1 METAKTL
8 SEHVGVVKACRSLD
22 VPRASY
28 YRHFRSSH
36 LKIVSGDHRK
46 SPRGLSQEERQN
58 VLDIMHSKRFVDVAP
73 QEIYAT
79 LLDEGTYLCSVSTM
93 YRILSENGEV
103 RERRNQLRHPAYS
116 KPELLATGLTRSG
129 PGILPSA
136 RDLPKGCISTS
147 MLSWISSAIT
157 LWAGW
162 LHIENLLHWQLVSSK
177 RPAENRVLWRIN

>member
-36 LKIVSGDHRK
+36 LKVVSGDHRK

-116 KPELLATGLTRSG
+116 KPELLATGPNICLVLGYYQAQGTCQMGAFQPLCHHGYLQPLRCG
-129 PGILPSA
+129 M
-136 RDLPKGCISTS
+136 DGCT
-147 MLSWISSAIT
+147 
-157 LWAGW
+157 
-162 LHIENLLHWQLVSSK
+162 
-177 RPAENRVLWRIN
+177 